1 MTAVGLIFL
10 ALVLVLYFIIDDAD
24 RGKRV
29 ERSSCR
35 HRLIGY
41 RAGDQWWCDDI
52 DGERDGD
59 SIGTAFDA
67 EAARVGQAAEEKVG
81 DGGRGVDA
89 GSVAQAIQQGLEA
102 SERGNVAQATRL
114 LGRAVQLAHESGNA
128 DMTSRL
134 KRVVDIDDA
143 ANGTVRVKRSVEKAA
158 SMDLELESTTTKRA
172 VRREP
177 V

>member
-1 MTAVGLIFL
+1 M
-10 ALVLVLYFIIDDAD
+10 
-24 RGKRV
+24 
-29 ERSSCR
+29 SCR
-35 HRLIGY
+35 RWLATIQPERGHRANRDYFVSINVQPGAIGDELLACRPSMSY
-41 RAGDQWWCDDI
+41 V
-52 DGERDGD
+52 D
-59 SIGTAFDA
+59 STGQQQEIKAPQ
-67 EAARVGQAAEEKVG
+67 ARVITTWSADDRLTSRIDPTVAHYTGQEEM
-81 DGGRGVDA
+81 
-89 GSVAQAIQQGLEA
+89 AQAIQQGLEA

-128 DMTSRL
+128 EMTSRL

-158 SMDLELESTTTKRA
+158 SMDLQLESTTTKRA